1 MSPKSAG
8 LAKKW
13 GYEDVRV
20 YSQGAPGWK
29 KAGNYL
35 VSTIDFV
42 MTGNIVLVDL
52 RSHQAVSAGHIPRAV
67 NIPLKEL
74 SRAKE
79 KFPSSKVAPI
89 VFYSDNIED
98 SKEAVNLA
106 RKWGYKNNIVFPFE
120 GPKECVAKGYDI
132 RTDEVA
138 KDIHWVRK
146 NGPGEINMKD
156 FDLALKTDAIKVID
170 VRGVDEY
177 ESGHFPGA
185 INIPLDAL
193 PQRLDEIPQDKFIA
207 VHCKTGVR
215 GEMAYL
221 LLKEKGY
228 AVKYLNARC
237 KCKPDGT
244 YWIWE

>member
-13 GYEDVRV
+13 GYGDVKV
-20 YSQGAPGWK
+20 YSNGVPGWK

-52 RSHQAVSAGHIPRAV
+52 RSPQVVNAGHIPRAV
-67 NIPLKEL
+67 NIPFKDL
-74 SRAKE
+74 SGAKE
-79 KFPSSKVAPI
+79 KFPPSKVAPI

-98 SKEAVNLA
+98 SKKAVNIA
-106 RKWGYKNNIVFPFE
+106 RKWGYKNNTVFPFE
-120 GPKECVAKGYDI
+120 GPKECVAKGYEI
-132 RTDEVA
+132 STGEVA
-138 KDIHWVRK
+138 RDIHWVRK
-146 NGPGEINMKD
+146 RDIGEISLKD
-156 FDLALKTDAIKVID
+156 MDTALKSDAIKVID
-170 VRGVDEY
+170 VRGMDEY

-185 INIPLDAL
+185 FNIPLDTL
-193 PQRLDEIPQDKFIA
+193 PQRLKEIPKDKFIV

-228 AVKYLNARC
+228 AVKYLNAKC